1 MPYVAETAKQY
12 AVCMPSQPDARLDLR
27 EVTRGILRAEVVR
40 RAVVYLDEH
49 GFDESTVDEIAA
61 AVGISSRSFFRYFP
75 TKEDVV
81 LGDLVP
87 MGRLIEAELLVR
99 PAGEDPWTAL
109 RASLAP
115 LASTAD
121 SDTPNV
127 LRSSRVA
134 LSTPAL
140 RARNLQRHSGWADY
154 LAPIVT
160 DRLEGTSDA
169 AIAAEALVQS
179 ALACLYV
186 GTRAWVTGD
195 AERPYAEMLDI
206 AFTAVAPLTA

>member
-1 MPYVAETAKQY
+1 MAVTAKLY
-12 AVCMPSQPDARLDLR
+12 AVCMPSQPDARPDLR

-49 GFDESTVDEIAA
+49 GFDESTVDQIAA
-61 AVGISSRSFFRYFP
+61 AVGVSSRSFFRYFP

-87 MGRLIEAELLVR
+87 MGRLIEAELLTR

-115 LASTAD
+115 LARTAD
-121 SDTPNV
+121 SDTSSV

-134 LSTPAL
+134 LSTPTL
-140 RARNLQRHSGWADY
+140 RARNLERHSGWAEY
-154 LAPIVT
+154 LAPIVA
-160 DRLEGTSDA
+160 DRLEGAPDA
-169 AIAAEALVQS
+169 AIAADALVQS

-186 GTRAWVTGD
+186 GTRAWVASD
-195 AERPYAEMLDI
+195 AERPYAQMLDV
-206 AFTAVAPLTA
+206 AFTAVAPLSI